1 MMKKI
6 AVFGAVSAALLSW
19 SLPSQA
25 GAVLD
30 AVKSRG
36 FVQCGVNTSAP
47 GFASADSQGN
57 GRGSTSTSAAPW
69 RPPFWAI
76 PRR

>member
-47 GFASADSQGN
+47 GFASADSQGK
-57 GRGSTSTSAAPW
+57 
-69 RPPFWAI
+69 
-76 PRR
+76 